1 MTETDAV
8 DVGEEVTSVSEFANR
23 RFTVLLVEDNLEL
36 LNLTREALS
45 TWFRVIRAGNGKEA
59 LEILTRQSVDVIVSD
74 VMMPEMDGLELC
86 NHVKSDMAYS
96 HIPVIL
102 LTAKTTL
109 ESKVEGLESGADV
122 YLEKP
127 FSVKQLY
134 KQIENLLKLRLAFHK
149 QMTDITINSAALFK
163 RKFFT

>member
-8 DVGEEVTSVSEFANR
+8 DVGEEVTSFSEFANR

-59 LEILTRQSVDVIVSD
+59 LEILTRKSVDVIVSD
-74 VMMPEMDGLELC
+74 VMMPEMDGIELC

-109 ESKVEGLESGADV
+109 ESKV
-122 YLEKP
+122 
-127 FSVKQLY
+127 
-134 KQIENLLKLRLAFHK
+134 
-149 QMTDITINSAALFK
+149 
-163 RKFFT
+163 